1 MGTEPTPGRRDGWTR
16 RRVLLGAAGA
26 SMAGLAGCIVHGRD
40 SGLEGEI
47 VVDGS
52 NTLRPTTALVAELFM
67 WENNQVEIPIR
78 PAGTGAGFQQF
89 CRGETDLQN
98 ASREIA
104 TGERDLCDDNGVD
117 WFRLDVVMDGI
128 AIMKHEDND
137 RVESLTTDQLREL
150 WQRDSDVETWQDLDG
165 DWPDEEIS
173 LYGRDTASGTFDY
186 FTETITG
193 DVGNIRADY
202 SGTPDTNAIIR
213 GVRGDQYA
221 VGFGGMGYY
230 EENQEGLDLIGV
242 EDTDT
247 DTDGPVFPDEDTIR
261 EGTYSPLSRPMFL
274 YVREAA
280 LEREEVRRF
289 LRFYLDNVQ
298 DAARDTGFF
307 EIPDET
313 IAEQHAKLDEKYEAY
328 E

>member
-1 MGTEPTPGRRDGWTR
+1 MGTEPIPGRGGYTR

-26 SMAGLAGCIVHGRD
+26 SMAGLAGCIVHGED

-52 NTLRPTTALVAELFM
+52 NTLRPTTALVAEQFM
-67 WENNQVEIPIR
+67 WQNNQVEIPIR

-104 TGERDLCDDNGVD
+104 DDERDLCDETGVD

-150 WQRDSDVETWQDLDG
+150 WQRGSDVETWQDLDD

-193 DVGNIRADY
+193 NVGNIRADY

-213 GVRGDQYA
+213 GVRGDRYA

-247 DTDGPVFPDEDTIR
+247 DADGPVFPDADTIR

-280 LEREEVRRF
+280 IEREPVRRF

-298 DAARDTGFF
+298 QAALDTGFF

-313 IAEQHAKLDEKYEAY
+313 IDEQHAKLDEKYEAY